1 MGKQKA
7 TSVKKIKVKRKYTRK
22 HKQKSELKPLV
33 ISNGTFEVTQGSD
46 TATEMEIQRYKGGN
60 DSVFEFTKLNKE
72 DKQKVYS
79 FRRWVNTF
87 VRNHNNH
94 NNNNVM
100 VDKFKNG
107 LKSNTKFINTLIPV
121 NNSFYPV
128 DKQNL
133 NNDNTTIVNSVPLLV
148 ILYKHF
154 NDRIQLT
161 DLFLKESGNINLI
174 STRLEYNAIS
184 IAIELSDLELVD
196 FLLEK
201 GSNVTPE
208 QNTKITTMRPLNSP
222 SSISPSSISPSSIG
236 PSTIER
242 TFPSL
247 NLNDES
253 TSISKWKDIIPNLE
267 SIRTKLHELIDN
279 EYKVCDLIQTI
290 IPSNYTPTEIYIP
303 DKPYISNNGTT
314 IYPPTNE
321 MKKNLTDDFH
331 NYNRIL
337 CATIIIYGIIG
348 QILNPYIQIVTKG
361 GRATQLLVTDTYK
374 TEDVD
379 ILILSDNTEVNTE
392 NVSANIGYLVKW
404 FLESKFETE
413 MEKTESDHPVYKV
426 SYEKHVKKLGGKKS
440 FKPFTDIDFTIP
452 PKKEFYNNMV
462 TYPFSTDFGQLLF
475 TVPNIGSMLNEK
487 LFYYNIY
494 FLEKTKYMT
503 NKLLKSI
510 KSLNKTLAQQ
520 KNIDE
525 TELLQRRIDALSKQK
540 TITFTASDMLSKTI

>member
-1 MGKQKA
+1 MGKRKV
-7 TSVKKIKVKRKYTRK
+7 TSVKKIKKVKVKRKYTRK
-22 HKQKSELKPLV
+22 NKLKSEL
-33 ISNGTFEVTQGSD
+33 
-46 TATEMEIQRYKGGN
+46 KGGN
-60 DSVFEFTKLNKE
+60 DSVFEFTKLNNE
-72 DKQKVYS
+72 DKEKVYS

-87 VRNHNNH
+87 VTKHIDNSDFVNE
-94 NNNNVM
+94 
-100 VDKFKNG
+100 FK
-107 LKSNTKFINTLIPV
+107 KEFESYSKYINTLIPV

-128 DKQNL
+128 DKKTN
-133 NNDNTTIVNSVPLLV
+133 TIVNSVPLLV
-148 ILYKHF
+148 ILYKHL

-161 DLFLKESGNINLI
+161 ELFLKESGNINLI
-174 STRLEYNAIS
+174 STRFEYNAIS
-184 IAIELSDLELVD
+184 IAIELSDLELID
-196 FLLEK
+196 FLLEN
-201 GSNVTPE
+201 GSIATLE
-208 QNTKITTMRPLNSP
+208 QKDQITTMRQEK
-222 SSISPSSISPSSIG
+222 I
-236 PSTIER
+236 
-242 TFPSL
+242 PSL

-279 EYKVCDLIQTI
+279 EYKVCDIIQTI

-303 DKPYISNNGTT
+303 DKPYVSNGTT
-314 IYPPTNE
+314 IYPLPPTDE

-337 CATIIIYGIIG
+337 CATILIYGIIG

-392 NVSANIGYLVKW
+392 NVSANICYLVKW
-404 FLESKFETE
+404 FLESKFETA
-413 MEKTESDHPVYKV
+413 MKKTTGEYPVYKV
-426 SYEKHVKKLGGKKS
+426 SYVKHVKLGGIKS
-440 FKPFTDIDFTIP
+440 FNSFTDIDFTIP

-487 LFYYNIY
+487 LFYYNKY
-494 FLEKTKYMT
+494 FLEKNEYMT

-510 KSLNKTLAQQ
+510 KSLNKTLAQK

-525 TELLQRRIDALSKQK
+525 TELLQRRIDTLSKQN
-540 TITFTASDMLSKTI
+540 TITASDMLSKTI